1 MLGTSLNHH
10 VMGGYEFLMENCE
23 LLSLRFCY
31 RCSTIP
37 LFLVRDGDRICIFG
51 FSRGAYTARALAGM
65 IEKVGLLPS
74 GNHQQVPFAYRMY
87 MQDDEEG
94 KYSYQNMNV

>member
-1 MLGTSLNHH
+1 MSWADTS
-10 VMGGYEFLMENCE
+10 FLWKTVNYYH
-23 LLSLRFCY
+23 SVFCY

>member
-1 MLGTSLNHH
+1 MSWADTS
-10 VMGGYEFLMENCE
+10 FLWKIVNYYH
-23 LLSLRFCY
+23 SVFCY